1 MFAIHEFEFVLFL
14 YIINSINFLKSNN
27 IRIWCLKMDFDEEFD
42 DEFDDEFDEE
52 LDEDLDE
59 DLSEDSEDIKEP
71 TDSIIP
77 DEQPKSKAPSSPPE
91 GDKISVFFMS
101 TIGPGE
107 KKQKLLVNTGNT
119 AGAIKETAAN
129 LFGLDPNDFHLST
142 GGVTMDEDSTLS
154 DYNIRDG
161 DDILLIPASTAGLY
175 FA

>member
-1 MFAIHEFEFVLFL
+1 VFGIHEFEFVLFL
-14 YIINSINFLKSNN
+14 YIINSINFLKCNN
-27 IRIWCLKMDFDEEFD
+27 LRIWCLKMDFDEEFD

-59 DLSEDSEDIKEP
+59 DLSEDSKDLQEP
-71 TDSIIP
+71 TDSITP
-77 DEQPKSKAPSSPPE
+77 DEQPKSKAPSPTPE
-91 GDKISVFFMS
+91 GKKIAVFFMS

-129 LFGLDPNDFHLST
+129 LFGLDPIDFHLST
-142 GGVTMDEDSTLS
+142 GGVTMDEASTLS
-154 DYNIRDG
+154 DYDIRDG

-175 FA
+175 FV